1 MGEEAAH
8 DTTRRLSDVIPGRFG
23 DPVSVQYAWMSPE
36 NAEAMPTRPLFLALH
51 GWGSNERDIAGIM
64 QYIAPYND
72 VVSLRAPLVLHAPEG
87 VSAGAYSWFHD
98 AVPSGDDLDHDIAAA
113 ARAVDQWVD
122 GHIPATR
129 DVVPIGFSQGGAV
142 AVHLLRMHPERYR
155 AVINLSGFLAP
166 AGVPGTAPADDRLA
180 DFEIPVYFGYGKNDA
195 VIPKYELFAAAA
207 WLEEHTWLTTKSYR
221 GLDHAVSLD
230 EFSDIRQWLV
240 LHDIGRNHPVQML
253 LSASTLMTNTLRRR
267 AFAWARVM
275 SPASSM
281 SWMMPSSMP

>member
-64 QYIAPYND
+64 QYIAPTTMWCRCERRWSCTRRKAYRPAHTAG
-72 VVSLRAPLVLHAPEG
+72 SMTLCLPETT
-87 VSAGAYSWFHD
+87 
-98 AVPSGDDLDHDIAAA
+98 DHDIAAA

-166 AGVPGTAPADDRLA
+166 AGVPGTAPADDRLT

-240 LHDIGRNHPVQML
+240 LHDI
-253 LSASTLMTNTLRRR
+253 ASGVL
-267 AFAWARVM
+267 
-275 SPASSM
+275 
-281 SWMMPSSMP
+281 

>member
-155 AVINLSGFLAP
+155 AVINLS
-166 AGVPGTAPADDRLA
+166 
-180 DFEIPVYFGYGKNDA
+180 
-195 VIPKYELFAAAA
+195 
-207 WLEEHTWLTTKSYR
+207 
-221 GLDHAVSLD
+221 
-230 EFSDIRQWLV
+230 
-240 LHDIGRNHPVQML
+240 
-253 LSASTLMTNTLRRR
+253 
-267 AFAWARVM
+267 
-275 SPASSM
+275 
-281 SWMMPSSMP
+281 

>member
-72 VVSLRAPLVLHAPEG
+72 VVSPRAPLVLHAPEG
-87 VSAGAYSWFHD
+87 VSARAYSWFHD

-166 AGVPGTAPADDRLA
+166 AGVPGTAPADDRLT

-207 WLEEHTWLTTKSYR
+207 WLDRAHVADDEKLPRAGPCGEPGTSFRISGNGCRYRTTSR
-221 GLDHAVSLD
+221 PACCDPRDPDPPAPTP
-230 EFSDIRQWLV
+230 FRCCC
-240 LHDIGRNHPVQML
+240 
-253 LSASTLMTNTLRRR
+253 RRPH
-267 AFAWARVM
+267 
-275 SPASSM
+275 S
-281 SWMMPSSMP
+281 

>member
-142 AVHLLRMHPERYR
+142 AVHLLRIHPERYR

-166 AGVPGTAPADDRLA
+166 ADVPGTAPADDRLA

-207 WLEEHTWLTTKSYR
+207 WLEEHTWLTRKATAGWTMR
-221 GLDHAVSLD
+221 
-230 EFSDIRQWLV
+230 
-240 LHDIGRNHPVQML
+240 
-253 LSASTLMTNTLRRR
+253 
-267 AFAWARVM
+267 
-275 SPASSM
+275 
-281 SWMMPSSMP
+281 

>member
-1 MGEEAAH
+1 M
-8 DTTRRLSDVIPGRFG
+8 
-23 DPVSVQYAWMSPE
+23 
-36 NAEAMPTRPLFLALH
+36 
-51 GWGSNERDIAGIM
+51 
-64 QYIAPYND
+64 
-72 VVSLRAPLVLHAPEG
+72 
-87 VSAGAYSWFHD
+87 
-98 AVPSGDDLDHDIAAA
+98 PSGDDLDHDIAAA

-180 DFEIPVYFGYGKNDA
+180 DFEIPGYFGYGKNDA

-240 LHDIGRNHPVQML
+240 LHDIAPGVL
-253 LSASTLMTNTLRRR
+253 
-267 AFAWARVM
+267 
-275 SPASSM
+275 
-281 SWMMPSSMP
+281 

>member
-1 MGEEAAH
+1 M
-8 DTTRRLSDVIPGRFG
+8 
-23 DPVSVQYAWMSPE
+23 
-36 NAEAMPTRPLFLALH
+36 
-51 GWGSNERDIAGIM
+51 
-64 QYIAPYND
+64 
-72 VVSLRAPLVLHAPEG
+72 
-87 VSAGAYSWFHD
+87 
-98 AVPSGDDLDHDIAAA
+98 PSGDDLDHDIAAA

-166 AGVPGTAPADDRLA
+166 AGVPGTTPADDRLT

-240 LHDIGRNHPVQML
+240 LHDI
-253 LSASTLMTNTLRRR
+253 ASGVL
-267 AFAWARVM
+267 
-275 SPASSM
+275 
-281 SWMMPSSMP
+281 

>member
-166 AGVPGTAPADDRLA
+166 AGVPGTAT
-180 DFEIPVYFGYGKNDA
+180 V
-195 VIPKYELFAAAA
+195 AA
-207 WLEEHTWLTTKSYR
+207 
-221 GLDHAVSLD
+221 
-230 EFSDIRQWLV
+230 
-240 LHDIGRNHPVQML
+240 P
-253 LSASTLMTNTLRRR
+253 
-267 AFAWARVM
+267 
-275 SPASSM
+275 
-281 SWMMPSSMP
+281 

>member
-142 AVHLLRMHPERYR
+142 AVHLLRMHGVDLHAGEGENVLDDKRESCEIGEIGNRGAMGLHRCCP
-155 AVINLSGFLAP
+155 SGGA
-166 AGVPGTAPADDRLA
+166 
-180 DFEIPVYFGYGKNDA
+180 EH
-195 VIPKYELFAAAA
+195 AAAG
-207 WLEEHTWLTTKSYR
+207 W
-221 GLDHAVSLD
+221 V
-230 EFSDIRQWLV
+230 
-240 LHDIGRNHPVQML
+240 
-253 LSASTLMTNTLRRR
+253 
-267 AFAWARVM
+267 
-275 SPASSM
+275 
-281 SWMMPSSMP
+281 